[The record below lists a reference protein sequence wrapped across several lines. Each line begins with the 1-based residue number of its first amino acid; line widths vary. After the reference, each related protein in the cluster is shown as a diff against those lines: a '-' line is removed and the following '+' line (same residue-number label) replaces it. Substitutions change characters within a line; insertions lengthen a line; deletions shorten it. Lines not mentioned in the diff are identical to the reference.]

1 MTTPA
6 EIAERFEGML
16 SELSDTDTECRHL
29 QAEKDERIK
38 AITDEYAPLIDPLT
52 QRRAELMEQVAE
64 HFVQHED
71 VLLSAE
77 SKSVVLRSGT
87 ISSRTSPGVLQV
99 EDEAVA
105 IESLRRLHKLR
116 AFTREGKRT
125 LNKVE
130 LKKYPNLIIKIPGIY
145 MEVPE
150 HLSVV
155 LARTNIELK
164 EELHPYRRRIR

>member
-6 EIAERFEGML
+6 EIAEEFEGKL
-16 SELSDTDTECRHL
+16 SELSDTDTECRRL
-29 QAEKDERIK
+29 EAEKDERIK

-52 QRRAELMEQVAE
+52 QRRDELMEQVAE

-77 SKSVVLRSGT
+77 RKSIVLRSGT

-99 EDEAVA
+99 EDEAAA

-130 LKKYPNLIIKIPGIY
+130 LKKYPDLIAKLRGVNVD
-145 MEVPE
+145 VPE

-155 LARTNIELK
+155 LTRTKIELK
-164 EELHPYRRRIR
+164 KDLHPYRRRIR